1 VRSFTESQ
9 KRQQKIGERPV
20 LFLSTFG
27 GLNAQC
33 GRSRRR
39 KNAKQKIGKRPVL
52 FLSAVGGLNA
62 QCGRSRNRKR
72 QQKNWRASCAVLALF
87 S

>member
-1 VRSFTESQ
+1 MRSFTEPQ

-39 KNAKQKIGKRPVL
+39 KNAKQKIGERPVL
-52 FLSAVGGLNA
+52 FLSTFAGLLA

-72 QQKNWRASCAVLALF
+72 QQQKLASVLCCF
-87 S
+87 STIY